1 MATILETLETTCG
14 ELSQKCRFVYADL
27 DEANATIFDQIGSGS
42 FPVCLVLPFDINDSG
57 RSGARITSQAEV
69 NALFLDSM
77 PQATIDKPTTEIESK
92 IIAPMRA
99 LAREFCNRLETTNI
113 IEEDGISSSLNRSV
127 HQAMMD
133 SHLYGCW
140 AIFIIK
146 FSEDINT
153 HICD

>member
-1 MATILETLETTCG
+1 MATLLETLETTCG

-27 DEANATIFDQIGSGS
+27 DEANATIFDQIGSGA
-42 FPVCLVLPFDINDSG
+42 FPVCLVLPFDISDTG

-99 LAREFCNRLETTNI
+99 LAREFCNRLETTDI
-113 IEEDGISSSLNRSV
+113 IEEDGITLSLNRSA

-133 SHLYGCW
+133 SHIYGCW
-140 AIFIIK
+140 SVFTIK

-153 HICD
+153 KICD